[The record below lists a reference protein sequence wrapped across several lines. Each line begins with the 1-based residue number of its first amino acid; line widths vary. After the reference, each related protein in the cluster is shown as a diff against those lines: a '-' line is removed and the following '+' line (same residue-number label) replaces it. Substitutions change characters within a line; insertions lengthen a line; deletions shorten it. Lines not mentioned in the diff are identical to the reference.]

1 MQMPAESYKF
11 GHNDRITIDGAHY
24 RPAGRQGRANLLRLV
39 IDNAVVDTA
48 IKPLTDDE
56 YVRLHAARK
65 IRVEEG
71 YYSLAFQLL
80 RDRAA
85 GTNLSDLSDL
95 DDKQLRDIA
104 WKVEW
109 CRRFNEARIGAAGG
123 ETPLRKTPE
132 DMEAFIASER
142 DLIHRWYIDTFDT
155 SRPPGRR
162 IAGYPRKPFDY
173 PGSTTLREW
182 LVLFEAGEHQPGVFR
197 PQYDKCGNRN
207 QLDPRAKGIVEK
219 EVRKYAS
226 GNRIKAED
234 VFTRVQAE
242 LMLLNRRLSPG
253 TPHITVDSR
262 AIRRRIAKLPPILV
276 DMAHLGPKQTELK
289 YMPIGKGV
297 VSVDGLSKLRRMDR
311 VEMDDWEM
319 DLFAI
324 IKHRHARGLITSEA
338 KLAARKLQKDRVTV
352 RCTVTV
358 AIDTVTKCIV
368 GLHVTPF
375 APSAAGSK
383 SALQSI
389 LVDKGAVA
397 EMAGCASDWPM
408 MARPNEIATDEGPA
422 FQGDFIQTLDKLG
435 IEHRLPGKDPRSR
448 GTIESFFRTLKRFCR
463 IYTGQS
469 FSNIVEKGD
478 YKSEQMASL
487 IVEEVYPNLV
497 RFIVDEYHHKSHEG
511 LCGARPY
518 TAWQRNVAEDEEWEE
533 LNPPP
538 DDLNRLLAFGLAVP
552 NRVLAADGITYLNAT
567 YTNDQMGKLRAYL
580 GERRLTIVT
589 DPCNVER
596 ILVRIPPDIR
606 QHFPLDGAYLVFD
619 APGLEGMDLTD
630 LLKDNEAL
638 RRFEKQEKLAGNPF
652 RLTAHRDLMGAAEE
666 ARRRA
671 GVPSHV
677 VSEEQV
683 NRLVK
688 LMERMGTVRRAK
700 PAAPSGPAINGDV
713 ESGRIGISLAKPT
726 KSRLPAPKPAAGS
739 ADTEDSINMYGEDD
753 E

>member
-1 MQMPAESYKF
+1 MPAPSYKF
-11 GHNDRITIDGAHY
+11 GHNDRITNNGVHY

-48 IKPLTDDE
+48 MKPLTDDE
-56 YVRLHAARK
+56 YVRLNADRK

-85 GTNLSDLSDL
+85 GTDLSDLSDL
-95 DDKQLRDIA
+95 NDKQLRDIA

-109 CRRFNEARIGAAGG
+109 CRRFNVARIGSASR

-132 DMEAFIASER
+132 DMDAFITSQR
-142 DLIHRWYIDTFDT
+142 DLIHRWYIDTFDA

-162 IAGYPRKPFDY
+162 FTGYPRKPFDY

-182 LVLFEAGEHQPGVFR
+182 LVMFEAGEHQPGVFR

-207 QLDPRAKGIVEK
+207 QLDHRAKAIVEK
-219 EVRKYAS
+219 EVRKFAT

-234 VFTRVQAE
+234 VFTRVEAE
-242 LMLLNRRLSPG
+242 LMILNNGLSRG
-253 TPHITVDSR
+253 TPHVTVDSR

-289 YMPIGKGV
+289 YMPIGKGMAT
-297 VSVDGLSKLRRMDR
+297 VDGISKLGRMDR

-324 IKHRHARGLITSEA
+324 IKHRQVRGLITPEA
-338 KLAARKLQKDRVTV
+338 KLAARKLQKNRVTV

-368 GLHVTPF
+368 GLHVSPF

-389 LVDKGAVA
+389 LVDKNEAARFA
-397 EMAGCASDWPM
+397 ECASDWPM

-422 FQGDFIQTLDKLG
+422 FRGDFTETLRKLG

-478 YKSEQMASL
+478 YNSEEMASTL
-487 IVEEVYPNLV
+487 VEDIYPNLV
-497 RFIVDEYHHKSHEG
+497 RFIVDEYHHKSHSG

-518 TAWQRNVAEDEEWEE
+518 TAWQRNVQEGEEWAE
-533 LNPPP
+533 LNPVP
-538 DDLNRLLAFGLAVP
+538 DYLNRHLAFGLAVP
-552 NRVLAADGITYLNAT
+552 NRVLSADGITYLGAT
-567 YTNDQMGKLRAYL
+567 YTHDQMGKMRAYL
-580 GERRLTIVT
+580 GDRRLTIVC

-596 ILVRIPPDIR
+596 ILVRVPPDIR
-606 QHFPLDGAYLVFD
+606 QHFPNDGAYLVFD
-619 APGLEGMDLTD
+619 APALEGMDLND
-630 LLKDNEAL
+630 LLKDNAAL
-638 RRFEKQEKLAGNPF
+638 RRFEKQEKLTGNPF
-652 RLTAHRDLMGAAEE
+652 RLTAHRELMGAAEE

-677 VSEEQV
+677 VSEDQV

-688 LMERMGTVRRAK
+688 LMERMGTVRRSK
-700 PAAPSGPAINGDV
+700 QPAPSGPAINGDV
-713 ESGRIGISLAKPT
+713 GSGRIGISLAKPT
-726 KSRLPAPKPAAGS
+726 KARLPAPRPASGS
-739 ADTEDSINMYGEDD
+739 PDSDDSINMYGEDD